1 MKNTLRGAF
10 CFLSILVALCSSAS
24 NDHSVKIDQNL
35 KKTILIKGD
44 RTYAPFEFINCNG
57 QPDGFNVELTKAIM
71 EEQGLQYKLELGD
84 WATVIEELKT
94 KKIDAVLGMGYSLER
109 ARFAKFGEPHNFI
122 FQNIICR
129 KEANIDSLEQLRG
142 KRIIVQDRRLGYEL
156 LLRANLTT
164 KIYKVANLEDG
175 LIKLSRGE
183 GDALICNNFIASY
196 YIHKN
201 GLHNLQ
207 MTPVRIE
214 PLRYSMAVNVDND
227 RLLEQLN
234 SGLHKL
240 KLNGTYDKIY
250 DKWFVVHEKANYKQI
265 FLFLS
270 LLLIVVSLLI
280 GFLQVLRR
288 QVRKATRKLKES
300 YQEIE
305 LAIDGGGLAI
315 WMYHFAEDKI
325 SALHGKL
332 IIPEG
337 STFEEYKAY
346 FHPDDVK
353 ALEQSFLDLKNAK
366 IEKDFKVLHCIHR
379 KSDQVLYIEQT
390 VVAVKEE
397 GVVTH
402 LIGTHKDVTLCS
414 LTKKRLEDS
423 LIKTDFVL
431 KASQMMQWDYTVE
444 TQTLHS
450 RYRGEFFNRPFPMRL
465 EEFWP
470 MVHPDDLEAVRL
482 LSNKMNAKVDEMQSL
497 EFRAKAALSSSY
509 MWITLNVAPF
519 QRDENGRIL
528 SYAGLSRDNNRWHA
542 MMDDLNILREKAEEA
557 NRLKSTFLANMSHEI
572 RTPLNAIVGFSSLIG
587 SAESEAECKLFEDN
601 INCNAEVLLN
611 LVSDILDVSKIESG
625 NMRFQYAP
633 FDLCE
638 MCKSVYYQ
646 FSLRMKKEVELRYSP
661 IVESLVVTSDMNR
674 LMQVLTNFVGNA
686 VKFTDKGFIEIG
698 FTLLETQVEVWVK
711 DSGSGIPE
719 DKLELVFHRFAKLN
733 DFVQGTGLGLSISQ
747 NIVQYLG
754 GTIGVESKVGV
765 GSRFWFRIPIVS
777 SNLDEEVESEI
788 FS

>member
-519 QRDENGRIL
+519 Q
-528 SYAGLSRDNNRWHA
+528 A
-542 MMDDLNILREKAEEA
+542 
-557 NRLKSTFLANMSHEI
+557 
-572 RTPLNAIVGFSSLIG
+572 
-587 SAESEAECKLFEDN
+587 
-601 INCNAEVLLN
+601 
-611 LVSDILDVSKIESG
+611 
-625 NMRFQYAP
+625 
-633 FDLCE
+633 
-638 MCKSVYYQ
+638 
-646 FSLRMKKEVELRYSP
+646 
-661 IVESLVVTSDMNR
+661 
-674 LMQVLTNFVGNA
+674 
-686 VKFTDKGFIEIG
+686 
-698 FTLLETQVEVWVK
+698 
-711 DSGSGIPE
+711 
-719 DKLELVFHRFAKLN
+719 
-733 DFVQGTGLGLSISQ
+733 
-747 NIVQYLG
+747 
-754 GTIGVESKVGV
+754 
-765 GSRFWFRIPIVS
+765 
-777 SNLDEEVESEI
+777 
-788 FS
+788 

>member
-1 MKNTLRGAF
+1 M
-10 CFLSILVALCSSAS
+10 
-24 NDHSVKIDQNL
+24 
-35 KKTILIKGD
+35 
-44 RTYAPFEFINCNG
+44 
-57 QPDGFNVELTKAIM
+57 
-71 EEQGLQYKLELGD
+71 
-84 WATVIEELKT
+84 
-94 KKIDAVLGMGYSLER
+94 
-109 ARFAKFGEPHNFI
+109 
-122 FQNIICR
+122 
-129 KEANIDSLEQLRG
+129 
-142 KRIIVQDRRLGYEL
+142 
-156 LLRANLTT
+156 
-164 KIYKVANLEDG
+164 
-175 LIKLSRGE
+175 
-183 GDALICNNFIASY
+183 
-196 YIHKN
+196 
-201 GLHNLQ
+201 
-207 MTPVRIE
+207 
-214 PLRYSMAVNVDND
+214 
-227 RLLEQLN
+227 
-234 SGLHKL
+234 
-240 KLNGTYDKIY
+240 
-250 DKWFVVHEKANYKQI
+250 
-265 FLFLS
+265 
-270 LLLIVVSLLI
+270 
-280 GFLQVLRR
+280 
-288 QVRKATRKLKES
+288 
-300 YQEIE
+300 
-305 LAIDGGGLAI
+305 
-315 WMYHFAEDKI
+315 
-325 SALHGKL
+325 
-332 IIPEG
+332 
-337 STFEEYKAY
+337 
-346 FHPDDVK
+346 
-353 ALEQSFLDLKNAK
+353 
-366 IEKDFKVLHCIHR
+366 
-379 KSDQVLYIEQT
+379 
-390 VVAVKEE
+390 KEE